1 MFHLSLIRIEQTFP
15 PRVRKLTK
23 IENIVHFPHVLN
35 LLQHS
40 KFSPNFLLHGVCSWY
55 LDNSLLTFT
64 ELSFPIVKLHTLITY
79 VSFEMSSKLSMKFNV
94 CTLLWKYLLN
104 CCSVA
109 YSFFFKNKL
118 NWRIFT
124 TSFLLSM
131 IINLN

>member
-23 IENIVHFPHVLN
+23 IENILHFPHVLN

-40 KFSPNFLLHGVCSWY
+40 KFSPNFLLHGVCSWN

-64 ELSFPIVKLHTLITY
+64 ELSFPIVKLLTLITY

-124 TSFLLSM
+124 TSFLWSM